1 MKVQRELL
9 NELIKAAQAIPSYT
23 IFMKPNA
30 LGESYPCLT
39 VDKVAPLNQKLIDP
53 SALNH
58 LEYLDEEESVE
69 VLKLSIKYC
78 QPNG

>member
-1 MKVQRELL
+1 M
-9 NELIKAAQAIPSYT
+9 IKT
-23 IFMKPNA
+23 MKPNA
-30 LGESYPCLT
+30 IGDSYPCLT
-39 VDKVAPLNQKLIDP
+39 VEMPVLLSQKLIDP
-53 SALNH
+53 HSLNH